1 MQFHGLTRRTRGGDP
16 IGPTVVGGALVRSRE
31 RSPLP
36 WTNDCDLSDLTA
48 VRFDPA
54 LVQTAAAVH
63 T

>member
-1 MQFHGLTRRTRGGDP
+1 MEEILSALLWSAALWS
-16 IGPTVVGGALVRSRE
+16 GAENEALFPGR
-31 RSPLP
+31 
-36 WTNDCDLSDLTA
+36 TNDCDLSDLTA